1 MTRETSTMNRSA
13 PGQPVR
19 TAMRLLMS
27 GLRGMFEAYRRDKIK
42 RDAFLN
48 LLCLDDK
55 ILDDIGLTRAEVE
68 RAARLPL
75 RVNASHVLAAEALAR
90 RKGQIC

>member
-1 MTRETSTMNRSA
+1 MTRETNVMNPPA
-13 PGQPVR
+13 PGQPAV
-19 TAMRLLMS
+19 RLLMS
-27 GLRGMFEAYRRDKIK
+27 RLRGMFEAYRQDRIR

-68 RAARLPL
+68 CAARLPL
-75 RVNASHVLAAEALAR
+75 RVNASDVLAAEALAR
-90 RKGQIC
+90 RKGQIGW